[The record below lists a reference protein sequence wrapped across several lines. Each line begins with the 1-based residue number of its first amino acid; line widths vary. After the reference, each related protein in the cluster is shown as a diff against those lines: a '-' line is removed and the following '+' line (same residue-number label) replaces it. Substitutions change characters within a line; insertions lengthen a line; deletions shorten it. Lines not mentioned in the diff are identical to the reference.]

1 MANAHKLFNA
11 WRIEQG
17 LSLAEVARRMGL
29 KNYQSLSQFAAGKV
43 GNPHYLYRLARMM
56 GRTDIERFV
65 LGLPSLPPSNAGFK
79 EPIQGH
85 AMPQTETLLRP
96 PRPNLL
102 PVLSWDEI
110 DAFMLIHNQ
119 DFPPTQS
126 RQPNGSLVNVGPRA
140 KVLRVPDGSMIP
152 RLPLAGSVIVD
163 PNAQHA
169 DGDLV
174 LVRMLDGAHHLRAY
188 TALADGGFEVSSI
201 APAQTWN
208 SVRHGVTVVARVM
221 RITMDL

>member
-1 MANAHKLFNA
+1 MA
-11 WRIEQG
+11 
-17 LSLAEVARRMGL
+17 
-29 KNYQSLSQFAAGKV
+29 
-43 GNPHYLYRLARMM
+43 
-56 GRTDIERFV
+56 
-65 LGLPSLPPSNAGFK
+65 
-79 EPIQGH
+79 
-85 AMPQTETLLRP
+85 QTETLLRP

-102 PVLSWDEI
+102 SALSWGEI
-110 DAFMLIHNQ
+110 EAFMLIHNE
-119 DFPPTQS
+119 DFPPTQA
-126 RQPNGSLVNVGPRA
+126 RQPNGSLVSVGPRA

-163 PNAQHA
+163 PNAQHV

-221 RITMDL
+221 SITMDL